1 MTSTVGQPYFLQPMQ
16 AFFFRLRPLD
26 ALHKQR
32 HSDVFDCCELGK
44 QIMKLPYKSKFTAP
58 EVCGSFLGEPT
69 QIELREVYVTFRS
82 PINNSE
88 DMQ

>member
-1 MTSTVGQPYFLQPMQ
+1 
-16 AFFFRLRPLD
+16 
-26 ALHKQR
+26 
-32 HSDVFDCCELGK
+32 
-44 QIMKLPYKSKFTAP
+44 MKLPYKSKFTAP